1 VTNTAFLEPNTICGL
16 KNNFNII
23 YLLSIYIKM
32 GVQKFVGM
40 WRANGN
46 PNPCTDL
53 DEILHAHP
61 HLSKEGFGRGL
72 TPASYP
78 LEPVGPKTLKA
89 EGHIFK
95 MLSRLQINQGSDGY
109 LS

>member
-1 VTNTAFLEPNTICGL
+1 
-16 KNNFNII
+16 
-23 YLLSIYIKM
+23 
-32 GVQKFVGM
+32 M

-53 DEILHAHP
+53 DEILHAPP
-61 HLSKEGFGRGL
+61 HLSKEGFGPGL
-72 TPASYP
+72 ICTPSP
-78 LEPVGPKTLKA
+78 LGPGGPKTLKA

-95 MLSRLQINQGSDGY
+95 IFSRLQINPGSPGY

>member
-1 VTNTAFLEPNTICGL
+1 
-16 KNNFNII
+16 
-23 YLLSIYIKM
+23 M
-32 GVQKFVGM
+32 GVQMFVCLSVGV

-53 DEILHAHP
+53 DEILHTHP
-61 HLSKEGFGRGL
+61 HLSGL
-72 TPASYP
+72 TPAPSP
-78 LEPVGPKTLKA
+78 PGPRWLETLKA

-95 MLSRLQINQGSDGY
+95 MLIRLQINPGSTGY